1 MKKSVLFFFLL
12 AIGLV
17 CGDQFLKIWV
27 VFQQKS
33 LVGSGGGSIFG
44 LGGFFNL
51 VYVENNGV
59 AFGFL
64 SNLGSGFKV
73 FLTLFRL
80 FAAVFI
86 SLFFVS
92 IIKKKQLCFLGCV
105 PMSLVLAGALGNVID
120 SVFYGVLGLNIS
132 GESGFFQGK
141 VIDMFSFSFFPPVF
155 NLADAFV
162 CVGAFCLFL
171 FQTNLILNKKKS
183 IWDDF
188 LTLLRR

>member
-1 MKKSVLFFFLL
+1 MAF
-12 AIGLV
+12 GLV
-17 CGDQFLKIWV
+17 FIDQFLKVWI
-27 VFQQKS
+27 VFQQKE
-33 LVGSGGGSIFG
+33 LILLSGGGCIFG
-44 LGGFFNL
+44 LGDFFNL
-51 VYVENNGV
+51 VYVENNGI

-64 SNLGSGFKV
+64 SNLGSGFKI

-92 IIKKKQLCFLGCV
+92 IIKKKQLFFLGCV
-105 PMSLVLAGALGNVID
+105 PMSLVLAGAVGNVID
-120 SVFYGVLGLNIS
+120 SIFYGVLGLNIS

-162 CVGAFCLFL
+162 CVGVFCLFL
-171 FQTNLILNKKKS
+171 FQTNLVLNKKKS
-183 IWDDF
+183 IWSDF
-188 LTLLRR
+188 LSLLGR

>member
-1 MKKSVLFFFLL
+1 MDF
-12 AIGLV
+12 
-17 CGDQFLKIWV
+17 
-27 VFQQKS
+27 
-33 LVGSGGGSIFG
+33 GGGVIFS
-44 LGGFFNL
+44 LGEFFNL

-64 SNLGSGFKV
+64 SNLGPGFKV

-80 FAAVFI
+80 FAVVFI
-86 SLFFVS
+86 SLFFIS

-105 PMSLVLAGALGNVID
+105 PMSLIFAGAVGNVID

-132 GESGFFQGK
+132 GDSGFFQGK

-155 NLADAFV
+155 NLADTFV
-162 CVGAFCLFL
+162 CVGVFCLFL